1 MTRFEIQR
9 LRELPIEGVAE
20 RLGLHIVR
28 HKCLCPFHDDHTPSL
43 TFSVRRNT
51 YRCYACGESGDTIS
65 LAMKLLPLWGG
76 REGSFLEACKW
87 LANENAVILTE
98 FEGHGA
104 RSKEQEVTFDA
115 SRYARFF
122 EHPFLNEAA
131 RHFLFEKRHL
141 HPAVVSY
148 CRLNS
153 YKDSLQIPYYSQQR
167 KLIGVQN
174 RNLGPLPA
182 PPLGECSNAAK
193 TPLPSENVAL
203 PQRGSGEG
211 ASHGSG
217 EGASRFRFPRGSRCY
232 LYNLPVLRMLRTGED
247 LYIAEGPSDCWAL
260 LSSGRKAI
268 AIPSATLFNR
278 QEMLREFTEADI
290 FAKGITLHIYPDKD
304 DAGTYLYGQL
314 LDFAND
320 KGLCLVRHDQPEGC
334 KDFAD
339 YWAALQALTVN
350 R

>member
-65 LAMKLLPLWGG
+65 LAMKLLPSWGG

-174 RNLGPLPA
+174 RNLRPLPA
-182 PPLGECSNAAK
+182 LPLGERGGGF
-193 TPLPSENVAL
+193 TLPLPSRLPLLPLQPASAQDATDRGRPLHRRGAERLLGFAL
-203 PQRGSGEG
+203 FGTQGHRHPLC
-211 ASHGSG
+211 H
-217 EGASRFRFPRGSRCY
+217 
-232 LYNLPVLRMLRTGED
+232 
-247 LYIAEGPSDCWAL
+247 
-260 LSSGRKAI
+260 
-268 AIPSATLFNR
+268 TL
-278 QEMLREFTEADI
+278 Q
-290 FAKGITLHIYPDKD
+290 
-304 DAGTYLYGQL
+304 
-314 LDFAND
+314 
-320 KGLCLVRHDQPEGC
+320 
-334 KDFAD
+334 
-339 YWAALQALTVN
+339 QA
-350 R
+350 